1 MVHSHEDEP
10 HLLIVDWEPKQV
22 SKMSGVSIV
31 PDGRNSAGYISQD
44 APDEDTRSV
53 SKLHRRRVKNRQ
65 TRLMNA
71 D

>member
-1 MVHSHEDEP
+1 MVRSHEDEP
-10 HLLIVDWEPKQV
+10 RLPIVDWEPKQV

-31 PDGRNSAGYISQD
+31 PDGRNSAGNLSQN

-65 TRLMNA
+65 TRRMNGN
-71 D
+71 